1 MTVWNP
7 SSDKKEKEPL
17 TLSVYGV
24 NVADTVGAINR
35 TPRKNL
41 NT

>member
-17 TLSVYGV
+17 MVSVYAM
-24 NVADTVGAINR
+24 NVADTLDYDA
-35 TPRKNL
+35 L
-41 NT
+41 AS